1 MNRYVGRIFVLTV
14 AFAFAVIYVLYIASQ
29 DRILEPIDVV
39 MFKTEEIRGAY
50 PTQLRISGGTSSS
63 AESVYKITTKKEGAT
78 IVVLV
83 HAGIAKK
90 GTSGDIKYELSV
102 PDSVSEVRFGHSS
115 TPIWKRDSSLAHPPN
130 QP

>member
-1 MNRYVGRIFVLTV
+1 MNKYGWYIFVLIV
-14 AFAFAVIYVLYIASQ
+14 FIACAAMYKLSIAAH

-39 MFKTEEIRGAY
+39 MFKVEEIRGTH

-63 AESVYKITTKKEGAT
+63 AESVYKVTTKTEGPT

-83 HAGIAKK
+83 HAGIARK
-90 GTSGDIKYELSV
+90 GTSGDVKYELSV

-115 TPIWKRDSSLAHPPN
+115 TLIWKRRTSARPPN

>member
-1 MNRYVGRIFVLTV
+1 MNRYGWCVVVLTV
-14 AFAFAVIYVLYIASQ
+14 VIAFAVTYRLYIVAH

-39 MFKTEEIRGAY
+39 MFKIEEVRGAY

-63 AESVYKITTKKEGAT
+63 AESVYKVTTTTEGAT

-83 HAGIAKK
+83 HVGIAKK
-90 GTSGDIKYELSV
+90 GTSGDIKYELLV

-115 TPIWKRDSSLAHPPN
+115 ALIWKRGSSLAHPPN